1 MLPVKSVV
9 THEKLLKPDAT
20 SIDDMPL
27 YGGDINS
34 LPSRIGEHAND
45 ITERNPVLFQG
56 AVQKS
61 TGANDE
67 SEIGISGEPGLNVP
81 PCRGIK
87 KNGFML

>member
-1 MLPVKSVV
+1 M
-9 THEKLLKPDAT
+9 PDMT

-34 LPSRIGEHAND
+34 LPSRIGVHANV
-45 ITERNPVLFQG
+45 ITERKPPLFHG

-61 TGANDE
+61 MGAE
-67 SEIGISGEPGLNVP
+67 EEPGISGEPGLNTP

-87 KNGFML
+87 KKGFML